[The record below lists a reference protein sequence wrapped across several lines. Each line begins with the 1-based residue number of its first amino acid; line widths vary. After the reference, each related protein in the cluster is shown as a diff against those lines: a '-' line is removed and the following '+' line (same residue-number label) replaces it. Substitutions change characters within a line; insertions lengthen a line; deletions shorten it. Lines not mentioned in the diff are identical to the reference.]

1 MDKNLFSD
9 RRDRGKDRREQ
20 NRLADKPSTG
30 CRRTSCRRDRI
41 ASTDP
46 KPWWLK
52 VSYSQEVSA
61 AVVRSNQRPKL
72 YRNEIDPSLQKN
84 TQK

>member
-1 MDKNLFSD
+1 MDKNYFSD
-9 RRDRGKDRREQ
+9 RRDRGKDRRQ
-20 NRLADKPSTG
+20 QIRLAEKPSSG
-30 CRRTSCRRDRI
+30 CRRSSSRRDRV

-72 YRNEIDPSLQKN
+72 YRNETDESPQKN
-84 TQK
+84 TKK

>member
-1 MDKNLFSD
+1 MDQSIFKD
-9 RRDRGKDRREQ
+9 RRDRGKDRRVQ
-20 NRLADKPSTG
+20 NRIEDKPVNG
-30 CRRTSCRRDRI
+30 CRRTGNRRDRL

-52 VSYSQEVSA
+52 VGYTQEVSA

-72 YRNEIDPSLQKN
+72 YRNEKDNMLQNN
-84 TQK
+84 TKK